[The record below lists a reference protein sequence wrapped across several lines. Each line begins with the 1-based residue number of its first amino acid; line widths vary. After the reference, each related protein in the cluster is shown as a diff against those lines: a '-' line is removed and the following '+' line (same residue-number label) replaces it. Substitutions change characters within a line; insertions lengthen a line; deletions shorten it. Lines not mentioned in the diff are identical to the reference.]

1 MSTQETSPSAPAAV
15 VWTGPGQIRRLATA
29 IALGEAAGVLV
40 PVVVIALMARISTE
54 AMYVRSLYVP
64 LALLF
69 AALQVGFD
77 VSNQVA
83 ASVSRGAGRSQ
94 DVLPVAASMARIG
107 LAVWGAV
114 SVALMVAAPG
124 LASLLSVP
132 EASAGEFVAFTRWAA
147 LANLIFFPTVLL
159 SSSLRGQ
166 GRPRSAAAVVLTGAT
181 VEVAGVAIL
190 GFGTDLGVFS
200 LPIAIAA
207 GGVAALTV
215 GAVQVYRCGLW
226 QVRGPMVW
234 RSEAIGRL
242 TSVGLPV
249 AVSFIVMAVA
259 GAGLL
264 WALGPFGTDVVSGYS
279 AAGALQNLLIV
290 PASALGSATAIVLNQ
305 LRGAGRHGDGP
316 AVLRAGLRLTAVVYA
331 VLAAAIWLGREP
343 LAELLADDPAVSA
356 ETVTFLAIVGLT
368 YFCLGLN
375 VMTLLL
381 VEQVGGGLIALLL
394 NVPYF
399 GGMVVLGS
407 IMARTQHDPSA
418 LYWTIA
424 ALNLCG
430 VLIVP
435 LITWRHVRRISRV
448 EAS

>member
-1 MSTQETSPSAPAAV
+1 MSTAETTPPGPAALA
-15 VWTGPGQIRRLATA
+15 WADPAQIRRLATP

-40 PVVVIALMARISTE
+40 PVIVIALMARISTE
-54 AMYVRSLYVP
+54 ALYVRSLYVP

-83 ASVSRGAGRSQ
+83 ASVSRGADRPQ
-94 DVLPVAASMARIG
+94 EVLPVAASMARIG
-107 LAVWGAV
+107 LAVWGTV
-114 SVALMVAAPG
+114 SVALMLAAPA

-132 EASAGEFVAFTRWAA
+132 EASVGDFVSFTRWTA

-159 SSSLRGQ
+159 SSSLRGF
-166 GRPRSAAAVVLTGAT
+166 GRPRSAAAVVLTGAA
-181 VEVAGVAIL
+181 VEVGGVAIL
-190 GFGTDLGVFS
+190 GFGTDLGVFA
-200 LPIAIAA
+200 LPIAIGA

-215 GAVQVYRCGLW
+215 GVVQVYRCGLW
-226 QVRGPMVW
+226 ESRGPMVW
-234 RSEAIGRL
+234 RPEAVGRL

-249 AVSFIVMAVA
+249 GMSFVVMAVA
-259 GAGLL
+259 SAGLL
-264 WALGPFGTDVVSGYS
+264 WALGPFGPDVVSGYA

-305 LRGAGRHGDGP
+305 LRGAGRNADGP
-316 AVLRAGLRLTAVVYA
+316 AVLRAGLRLTATVYA
-331 VLAAAIWLGREP
+331 VLAAAIWLLREP
-343 LAELLADDPAVSA
+343 LSGLLAGDPSVAS
-356 ETVTFLAIVGLT
+356 ETRTFLAIVGLT

-381 VEQVGGGLIALLL
+381 VEQIGGGLIALLL

-407 IMARTQHDPSA
+407 YLARSQDDPSA

-424 ALNLCG
+424 VLNVCG
-430 VLIVP
+430 MVVVP
-435 LITWRHVRRISRV
+435 LITWRHVRRISR
-448 EAS
+448 ADAR